1 MQYLKLMILQE
12 RTFFTFRTVLFSIF
26 ADIYYNIPTIGIWY
40 LHTVDAVD
48 SFAFSFANGIWQ
60 CNSRDINID
69 TETHVVSFHFYGSN
83 RFPELFTVP

>member
-40 LHTVDAVD
+40 LHTVDAVGSTVDTVD
-48 SFAFSFANGIWQ
+48 SFAFSFVNGI
-60 CNSRDINID
+60 
-69 TETHVVSFHFYGSN
+69 
-83 RFPELFTVP
+83 